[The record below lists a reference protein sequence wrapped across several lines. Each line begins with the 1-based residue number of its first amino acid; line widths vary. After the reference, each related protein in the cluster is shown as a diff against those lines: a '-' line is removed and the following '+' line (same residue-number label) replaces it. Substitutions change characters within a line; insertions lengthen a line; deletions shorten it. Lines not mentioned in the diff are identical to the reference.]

1 MLDYQVISKN
11 IITEEDMYAMI
22 ALYKK
27 HSPTYTAFD
36 TETTGL
42 HIISDVPFLFQFGW
56 IQDKT
61 IYTFVIDLELN
72 EIISKRTINIWN
84 NLAKDAKY
92 LAGHNIGY
100 DLHMLEN
107 INMPYSHINTIDTI
121 TCIRFAHDN
130 IPTRHGGV
138 NLGLKNYAYR
148 YIDRSAKAHDKL
160 LQRERSA
167 IAKDLNKKLQDRFKA
182 TSKETIPEEYNS
194 WTVKAIQDITK
205 DTLFLATDLP
215 CKELTQA
222 YQLWLDED
230 LPAQISQVVQGRVST
245 KDVPYNILN
254 RKNIT
259 DYGHYDIVWT
269 LAVLVKTLPI
279 IEQRE
284 NLPALKIERDLIPV
298 FHDMERVGF
307 DADQVYLS
315 KAKEVLRDYIIKRRT
330 DLLRLTQID
339 FSISQY
345 LVIKDILNDKYKL
358 GVEST
363 GADVL
368 DSILLDLDN
377 DSEPFEFIT
386 IIQELRTLEKWYST
400 YLIKL
405 EHDLIKSDKLYTQ
418 INSVGAA
425 SLRVTSN
432 FQQFPKGAIFNSAG
446 EELFNPRR
454 IIKVPPGNKDIF
466 YMDYSQIEL
475 RIQAMYTILLENPD
489 MNLCRAYMPYKCY
502 RLNKLN
508 DSEEFNPND
517 PTHIKAWQGEWF
529 HNEDD
534 KPWHPI
540 DLHGAT
546 TKAAFDIDE
555 DHPDF
560 KKLRSIGKRINF
572 AKNYGAT
579 IKVTRKIVHQI
590 IPDATE
596 EEIQKIDGAYYKAF
610 PGIRTY
616 QDYCYKL
623 ANHQSY
629 ATNLLGPK
637 YWNVNGH
644 KLINMLIQGAGAV
657 FLKLKM
663 IDLHKYLED
672 YHTEMQMNIHDEI
685 SFIYD
690 HRDPIEIFKEI
701 KAIMEVWDDAPIP
714 IVADVERTTTY
725 WSEKEDYE
733 L

>member
-1 MLDYQVISKN
+1 MLDYRVISKN
-11 IITEEDMYAMI
+11 INTEEDMYDMV

-36 TETTGL
+36 TEATGL

-107 INMPYSHINTIDTI
+107 INMPYTHINTIDTM
-121 TCIRFAHDN
+121 TCIRLAHDN

-138 NLGLKNYAYR
+138 NLGLKNYAHR

-167 IAKDLNKKLQDRFKA
+167 IAKDLNKRLQDRFKA

-205 DTLFLATDLP
+205 DTLFLATDLHHL
-215 CKELTQA
+215 ELTHA
-222 YQLWLDED
+222 YQLWLDID
-230 LPAQISQVVQGRVST
+230 LPKQIAQVVQGRVSA

-259 DYGHYDIVWT
+259 DYGHYDVVWT

-284 NLPALKIERDLIPV
+284 NLPTLKIERDLISV

-315 KAKEVLRDYIIKRRT
+315 EAKEVLRDYIIKRRT

-345 LVIKDILNDKYKL
+345 LIIKDILNNKYKL

-377 DSEPFEFIT
+377 NSEPFEFIT

-418 INSVGAA
+418 INSVGTA
-425 SLRVTSN
+425 SLRVTSD
-432 FQQFPKGAIFNSAG
+432 FQQFPKGAIFNSEG

-454 IIKVPPGNKDIF
+454 IIKVPPGDKDIF

-502 RLNKLN
+502 RLNELN
-508 DSEEFNPND
+508 DTEEFNPND
-517 PTHIKAWQGEWF
+517 PTHIKAWQEEWF

-560 KKLRSIGKRINF
+560 KKLRSIGKKINF

-590 IPDATE
+590 IPDASE

-663 IDLHKYLED
+663 IDIHKYLED

-690 HRDPIEIFKEI
+690 HRDSIEIFKEI
-701 KAIMEVWDDAPIP
+701 KSIMEKWDDAPVP

-725 WSEKEDYE
+725 WSEKEDYS